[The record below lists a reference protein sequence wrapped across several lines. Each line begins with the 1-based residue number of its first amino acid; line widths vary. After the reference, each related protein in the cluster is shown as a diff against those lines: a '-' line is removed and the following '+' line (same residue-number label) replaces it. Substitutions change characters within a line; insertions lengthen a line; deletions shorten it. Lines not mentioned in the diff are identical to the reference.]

1 MPYVPPSAAARSL
14 TAAVCLCAVL
24 AVYAKYN
31 NSLRVH
37 ADKLSYSQEEI
48 EAKQGPSFV
57 QLKCEEDLKLGEWVQ
72 TSEGGKEWVWLN
84 AYTTTLHTLNSGII
98 KMSKLGQA
106 VAAFR
111 GICGASLPAAFFQR
125 DAAGIRGGV
134 ELASVAAQPPTPAQ
148 LRTGRRRGAGS
159 GARALCS
166 THTGSRR

>member
-14 TAAVCLCAVL
+14 TTTVCLCAVL

-111 GICGASLPAAFFQR
+111 GICGASLPSEFFKR

-134 ELASVAAQPPTPAQ
+134 ELGSVAARRQTPARPPLWLQ
-148 LRTGRRRGAGS
+148 TGCGRGAG
-159 GARALCS
+159 
-166 THTGSRR
+166 